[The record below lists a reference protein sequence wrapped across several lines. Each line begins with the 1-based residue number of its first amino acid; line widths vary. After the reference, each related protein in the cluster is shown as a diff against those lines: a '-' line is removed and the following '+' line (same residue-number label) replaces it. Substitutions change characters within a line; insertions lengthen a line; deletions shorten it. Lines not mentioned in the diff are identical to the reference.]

1 MDTDLETGNFT
12 PYHCSLCQQPVEND
26 PERAH
31 WLGSE
36 LFCVNCLSKL
46 EEQELSLA
54 H

>member
-1 MDTDLETGNFT
+1 MDIDPETGNFT
-12 PYHCSLCQQPVEND
+12 RYRCNLCQQPVEND

-36 LFCVNCLSKL
+36 IFCVNCLDRL
-46 EEQELSLA
+46 EEEDILLA